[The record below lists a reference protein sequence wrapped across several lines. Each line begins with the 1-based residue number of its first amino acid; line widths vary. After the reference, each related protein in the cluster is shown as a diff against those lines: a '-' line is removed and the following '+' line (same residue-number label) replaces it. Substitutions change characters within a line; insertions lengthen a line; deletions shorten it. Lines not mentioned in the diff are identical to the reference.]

1 MRGASWSAMRRS
13 EGGVKSS
20 GRSTS
25 TSCVADGHNQTISGT
40 WRGVITINGKRQHLG
55 WAVVQDILVT
65 DKLASYGV
73 AHRRLMR
80 SVEHLRS
87 KYLNNRDVR
96 RTPIKPTRRRERAMK
111 RFTSPDQ
118 AQLFLNLCSAGEYH
132 HTSSPA
138 ATGSAPS
145 SPARR
150 WPPVSPPGTSS
161 PDWARQSPDH
171 SATATPPDPRL
182 PRAPLSANN
191 LTVPDSARTIVVSPS

>member
-1 MRGASWSAMRRS
+1 
-13 EGGVKSS
+13 
-20 GRSTS
+20 
-25 TSCVADGHNQTISGT
+25 VAPGE
-40 WRGVITINGKRQHLG
+40 VFITINGKRQHLG

-80 SVEHLRS
+80 SVENLRS
-87 KYLNNRDVR
+87 KYLNIRDVR

-118 AQLFLNLCSAGEYH
+118 AQLFLNPCSAEEYH

-145 SPARR
+145 STARR
-150 WPPVSPPGTSS
+150 WPPGTSS
-161 PDWARQSPDH
+161 PDWARQPPDR
-171 SATATPPDPRL
+171 SATATP
-182 PRAPLSANN
+182 S
-191 LTVPDSARTIVVSPS
+191 